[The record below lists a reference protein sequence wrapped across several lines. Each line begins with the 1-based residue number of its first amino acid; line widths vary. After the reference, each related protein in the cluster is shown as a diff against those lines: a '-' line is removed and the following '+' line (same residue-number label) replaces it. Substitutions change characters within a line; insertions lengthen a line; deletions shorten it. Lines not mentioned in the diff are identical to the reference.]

1 MSLWQVKIKTDKDA
15 AYKISEL
22 LEDHIDVISLFEDSE
37 DQSLWVVDGT
47 CQEEPSR
54 QTIENLLKTVEYDD
68 SAPLTLEINELPD
81 KDWVAENRKDF
92 PPLEI
97 AGFYIYGSHIE
108 NPNWGANIPLKI
120 EASTAFGTGNHGTTH
135 GCLEA
140 LQYLKA
146 QGIHPRNPLDL
157 GCGTGI
163 LALGVAKIFGV
174 KVTASDIDPEATE
187 KTLYNA
193 AENNAA
199 ELITAYTAEGLESDA
214 LASLA
219 PFDLIVANILAGPL
233 IDMAQQIKGA
243 LSKGGY
249 LILSGLLDHQATA
262 IKEAYLDAHLTL
274 VQKTLKG
281 DWATLIFKT
290 QTLQEGLKSRMD
302 FSIQIQGQ

>member
-1 MSLWQVKIKTDKDA
+1 MSLWQLRIKADKDV
-15 AYKISEL
+15 AYGISEL
-22 LEDHIDVISLFEDSE
+22 LENHVDVISLFEDPD

-47 CQEEPSR
+47 GQEEPSR
-54 QTIENLLKTVEYDD
+54 QTIEKLLEDVD
-68 SAPLTLEINELPD
+68 SRGVPFVLEINKLPD
-81 KDWVAENRKDF
+81 KNWVAENRKDF

-108 NPNWGANIPLKI
+108 NPDWGSNIPLKI

-140 LQYLKA
+140 LQYLKT
-146 QGIHPRNPLDL
+146 QGVHPRNPLDL

-163 LALGVAKIFGV
+163 LALGIAKIFGV

-193 AENNAA
+193 VENNAA
-199 ELITAYTAEGLESDA
+199 DLITAYTAEGLESET

-233 IDMAQQIKGA
+233 IDMAPQIKGA

-249 LILSGLLDHQATA
+249 LILSGLLDHQVTA

-274 VQKTLKG
+274 MQKTLKG

-290 QTLQEGLKSRMD
+290 QTLQDGLKSRMD
-302 FSIQIQGQ
+302 FSIKIQG